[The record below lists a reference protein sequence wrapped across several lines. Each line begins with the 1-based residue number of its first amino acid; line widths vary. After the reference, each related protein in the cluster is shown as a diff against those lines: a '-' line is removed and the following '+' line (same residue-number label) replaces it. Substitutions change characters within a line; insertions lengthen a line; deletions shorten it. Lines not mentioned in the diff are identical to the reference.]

1 MTVALFPGSFD
12 PITNGH
18 VETAKKAAQIFDK
31 VYVVAMTNT
40 SKHYLFTA
48 KERADFIRDALKDIP
63 NIEVLDKPDM
73 LTVNLAHELHARA
86 IVRGVRNSADFRYE
100 QEIAGINK
108 RLAPDI
114 NTVLLFSSPENSFVA
129 SSMIKELAR
138 FDEDVHQSFLFFSA
152 EALRKKLNHEQ
163 SK

>member
-114 NTVLLFSSPENSFVA
+114 NTVLLFSSPENSF
-129 SSMIKELAR
+129 
-138 FDEDVHQSFLFFSA
+138 DEDVHQFLPEKA
-152 EALRKKLNHEQ
+152 AKALRKKLNHEQ

>member
-1 MTVALFPGSFD
+1 MTIALFPGSFD

-48 KERADFIRDALKDIP
+48 EQRADFIRDALKDVP
-63 NIEVLDKPDM
+63 NIEVLEKPDM
-73 LTVNLAHELHARA
+73 ITVNLAHELHAKA

-114 NTVLLFSSPENSFVA
+114 NTILLFSSPENSFVA

-138 FDEDVHQSFLFFSA
+138 FNEDVRQFLPEKVA

-163 SK
+163 SE

>member
-1 MTVALFPGSFD
+1 MTIALFPGSFD

-18 VETAKKAAQIFDK
+18 IETAKKAAQVFEK

-40 SKHYLFTA
+40 SKHYLFTPE
-48 KERADFIRDALKDIP
+48 ERADFARDALKNIS
-63 NIEVLDKPDM
+63 NIEVLERPDEI
-73 LTVNLAHELHARA
+73 TVDLAHELNAKA

-138 FDEDVHQSFLFFSA
+138 FNKDVSQFLPEKAA
-152 EALRKKLNHEQ
+152 EALRKKLNNE
-163 SK
+163 

>member
-138 FDEDVHQSFLFFSA
+138 YDEDVHQFLPERA
-152 EALRKKLNHEQ
+152 AKALRKKLNHEQ

>member
-138 FDEDVHQSFLFFSA
+138 FDEDVHQFMPERA
-152 EALRKKLNHEQ
+152 AKALRKKLNHEQ

>member
-138 FDEDVHQSFLFFSA
+138 FDEDVHQFLPEKA
-152 EALRKKLNHEQ
+152 AKALRKKLNHEH

>member
-114 NTVLLFSSPENSFVA
+114 NTVLLFSSP
-129 SSMIKELAR
+129 
-138 FDEDVHQSFLFFSA
+138 
-152 EALRKKLNHEQ
+152 
-163 SK
+163 

>member
-86 IVRGVRNSADFRYE
+86 IVRGVGNSADFRYE

-138 FDEDVHQSFLFFSA
+138 FDEDVHQFLPERA
-152 EALRKKLNHEQ
+152 AKALRKKLNHEQ

>member
-48 KERADFIRDALKDIP
+48 KERADFIRDALKDIL

-138 FDEDVHQSFLFFSA
+138 FDEDVHQFLPEKA
-152 EALRKKLNHEQ
+152 AKALRKKLNHEQ

>member
-1 MTVALFPGSFD
+1 MTVALFPGRFD
-12 PITNGH
+12 TITNGH
-18 VETAKKAAQIFDK
+18 VETAKKSAQIFDK
-31 VYVVAMTNT
+31 VYVVEMTNT

-138 FDEDVHQSFLFFSA
+138 FDEDVHQFLPERA
-152 EALRKKLNHEQ
+152 AKALRKKLNHEQ

>member
-73 LTVNLAHELHARA
+73 LTVNLAHELYARA

-138 FDEDVHQSFLFFSA
+138 FDEDVHQFLPEKA
-152 EALRKKLNHEQ
+152 AKALRKKLNHEQ

>member
-48 KERADFIRDALKDIP
+48 KERADFIRDALNDIP

-138 FDEDVHQSFLFFSA
+138 FDEDVHQFLPEKA
-152 EALRKKLNHEQ
+152 AKALRKKLNHEQ

>member
-18 VETAKKAAQIFDK
+18 VETAKRAAEIFDR
-31 VYVVAMTNT
+31 VFVVAMTNT
-40 SKHYLFTA
+40 SKHYLFSA
-48 KERADFIRDALKDIP
+48 RKRADFARDALKDIP
-63 NIEVLDKPDM
+63 NIEVLERPDQ
-73 LTVNLAHELHARA
+73 LTVKLAHELKAKV

-100 QEIAGINK
+100 REIAGINK

-138 FDEDVHQSFLFFSA
+138 FDEDVDQFLPQMA
-152 EALRKKLNHEQ
+152 AQALREKLRYE
-163 SK
+163 K

>member
-48 KERADFIRDALKDIP
+48 KERTDFIRDALKDIP

-138 FDEDVHQSFLFFSA
+138 FDEDVSLFLPKKA
-152 EALRKKLNHEQ
+152 AIALKEKLKHE
-163 SK
+163 

>member
-1 MTVALFPGSFD
+1 MTIALFPGSFD

-48 KERADFIRDALKDIP
+48 EQRADFIRDALKDVP
-63 NIEVLDKPDM
+63 NIEVLEKPDM
-73 LTVNLAHELHARA
+73 IAVNLAHELHAKA

-114 NTVLLFSSPENSFVA
+114 NTILLFSSPENSFVA

-138 FDEDVHQSFLFFSA
+138 FNEDVRQFLPEKAA

-163 SK
+163 SE

>member
-114 NTVLLFSSPENSFVA
+114 NTVLLFSSPENFFVA

-138 FDEDVHQSFLFFSA
+138 FDEDVHQFLPERA
-152 EALRKKLNHEQ
+152 AKALRKKLNHEQ

>member
-1 MTVALFPGSFD
+1 MTIALFPGSFD

-48 KERADFIRDALKDIP
+48 KQRADFIRDALKDVP
-63 NIEVLDKPDM
+63 NIEVLEKPDM
-73 LTVNLAHELHARA
+73 ITVNLAHELHAKA

-114 NTVLLFSSPENSFVA
+114 NTILLFSSPENSFVA
-129 SSMIKELAR
+129 SSIIKELAR
-138 FDEDVHQSFLFFSA
+138 FNEDVRQFLPEKAA

-163 SK
+163 SE

>member
-12 PITNGH
+12 SITSSH

-138 FDEDVHQSFLFFSA
+138 FDEDVHQFLPEKA
-152 EALRKKLNHEQ
+152 AKALRKKLNHEQ

>member
-1 MTVALFPGSFD
+1 MTVSLFPGSFD

-138 FDEDVHQSFLFFSA
+138 FDEDVHQFLPERA
-152 EALRKKLNHEQ
+152 AKALRKKLNHEQ

>member
-40 SKHYLFTA
+40 SKHYLFTT

-138 FDEDVHQSFLFFSA
+138 FDEDVHQFLPERA
-152 EALRKKLNHEQ
+152 AKALRKKLNHEQ

>member
-86 IVRGVRNSADFRYE
+86 IVRGIRNSADFRYE

-138 FDEDVHQSFLFFSA
+138 FDEDVHQFLPERA
-152 EALRKKLNHEQ
+152 AKALRKKLNHEQ

>member
-63 NIEVLDKPDM
+63 NVEVLDKPDM

-138 FDEDVHQSFLFFSA
+138 FDKDVHQFLPEKA
-152 EALRKKLNHEQ
+152 AKALRKKLNHEQ

>member
-40 SKHYLFTA
+40 SKHYFFTA

-114 NTVLLFSSPENSFVA
+114 NTVLLFSSPGNSFVA

-138 FDEDVHQSFLFFSA
+138 FDEDVHQFLPEKA
-152 EALRKKLNHEQ
+152 AKALRKKLNHEQ

>member
-18 VETAKKAAQIFDK
+18 VETDKKAAQIFDK

-138 FDEDVHQSFLFFSA
+138 FDEDVHQFLPVKA
-152 EALRKKLNHEQ
+152 AKALRKKLNHEQ

>member
-48 KERADFIRDALKDIP
+48 KERADFIRDALKNIP

-114 NTVLLFSSPENSFVA
+114 NTILLFSSPENSFVA

-138 FDEDVHQSFLFFSA
+138 FDEDVHQFLPEKA
-152 EALRKKLNHEQ
+152 AKALRKKLNHEQ

>member
-138 FDEDVHQSFLFFSA
+138 FDEDVHQFLPEKA
-152 EALRKKLNHEQ
+152 AKALRKKLNHEQ

>member
-48 KERADFIRDALKDIP
+48 KERADFIRDALKNIP

-138 FDEDVHQSFLFFSA
+138 FDEDVHQFLPENA
-152 EALRKKLNHEQ
+152 AKALRKKLNHEQ

>member
-129 SSMIKELAR
+129 SSMIKELASV
-138 FDEDVHQSFLFFSA
+138 DEDVHQFLPERTA
-152 EALRKKLNHEQ
+152 KALRKNLNHEQ
-163 SK
+163 

>member
-108 RLAPDI
+108 RLPPDS

-138 FDEDVHQSFLFFSA
+138 FDEDVHQFLPEKA
-152 EALRKKLNHEQ
+152 AKALRKKLNHEQ

>member
-108 RLAPDI
+108 GLAPDI

-138 FDEDVHQSFLFFSA
+138 FDEDVHQFLPEKA
-152 EALRKKLNHEQ
+152 AKALRKKLNHEQ